1 MGKKET
7 VTTSGSGI
15 LTILLIVFIVLKC
28 TGLIDWSWWWV
39 LAPLWIPAV
48 LVFFYLIVVF
58 TIAIIRENKDR
69 IFK

>member
-15 LTILLIVFIVLKC
+15 LTILLVVFVVLKC

-39 LAPLWIPAV
+39 LAPLWIPTI
-48 LVFFYLIVVF
+48 LVFFYLVVVF
-58 TIAIIRENKDR
+58 TIAIVRENKDR